1 MESYANFMM
10 SKIIANCNDRVG
22 LIFYNVDKKSNSL
35 NFEHI
40 NTVHQLECPS
50 AKMVKSIEKIRNEF
64 LLTYGFSVEKVPL
77 HQILWLFGQ

>member
-1 MESYANFMM
+1 MM

-40 NTVHQLECPS
+40 STIHQLECPS
-50 AKMVKSIEKIRNEF
+50 AKMVKSVEKIR
-64 LLTYGFSVEKVPL
+64 K
-77 HQILWLFGQ
+77 